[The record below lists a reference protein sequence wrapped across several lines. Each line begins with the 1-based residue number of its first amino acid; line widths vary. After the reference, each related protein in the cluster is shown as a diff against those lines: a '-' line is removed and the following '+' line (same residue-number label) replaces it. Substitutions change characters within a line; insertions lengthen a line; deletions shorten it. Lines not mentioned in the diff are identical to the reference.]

1 MNRVAPWL
9 TTPKERRSGR
19 KEVVVVLRREDDDGG
34 TEIFMKRSELSIRCP
49 FGFAATG
56 SLEKRL
62 DSPTVPP

>member
-1 MNRVAPWL
+1 
-9 TTPKERRSGR
+9 
-19 KEVVVVLRREDDDGG
+19 VVVVLRREDDDGG